1 MTKVYTTWHSYE
13 TQVYD
18 QQCGDNTEGDFGT
31 ATNFNKNVG
40 AGFIMDAPGKK
51 LVLNDGQGIN
61 WPASPQDP
69 EEFLDTVTEFG
80 IFSGKFVCNTHENI
94 FMGKKRSFS
103 LVLQRDGSMELKA
116 DSKISTESDAGSNG
130 SVGVEMYD
138 STSLNLSSNGFVWDG
153 TYSINDSATLN
164 ISAQHVIPHDH
175 LTQLYG
181 TPTVNVVTNSI
192 KETADPW
199 RVSLFQGTP
208 QLNIMA
214 LSKGGDPLN
223 SSVVE
228 VNYPKGIIDFASV
241 SRGTVVLDV
250 PGPNAFTLSILNSR
264 GTFAVDGRVANVNE
278 GNGFNVS
285 YGSGVQRN
293 GFTTGTITITKVR

>member
-31 ATNFNKNVG
+31 ATNFNKKVG
-40 AGFIMDAPGKK
+40 AGFIMDAPGKN
-51 LVLNDGQGIN
+51 LVLNDGQGII
-61 WPASPQDP
+61 WPSSPQDP
-69 EEFLDTVTEFG
+69 EELPDTVTEFG
-80 IFSGKFVCNTHENI
+80 IFSGKFGCNTHESI

-103 LVLQRDGSMELKA
+103 LVLQRDGSMELRA
-116 DSKISTESDAGSNG
+116 DSIISTESDAGSNG
-130 SVGVEMYD
+130 FVGVEMYD
-138 STSLNLSSNGFVWDG
+138 CSSLNLSSNGFIWDG

-181 TPTVNVVTNSI
+181 TSEVNVVTNLI

-199 RVSLFQGTP
+199 RISLFQGTP

-223 SSVVE
+223 SSVAE
-228 VNYPKGIIDFASV
+228 VSYPQGIIDFTSV

-250 PGPNAFTLSILNSR
+250 PVANTFILNILNSR
-264 GTFAVDGRVANVNE
+264 GTFAVDGKVTNIAE
-278 GNGFNVS
+278 GNGFKFS
-285 YGSGVQRN
+285 YGSDVQRN